1 MRADATRSSQRTAN
15 LRTAT
20 ILAAVA
26 LMFFG
31 GIIVAQSS
39 GPSITGFGALGVAF
53 IGFALAA
60 MVGRVRA

>member
-26 LMFFG
+26 PMFFG